1 MKIFVDAMGGDHA
14 PRVVIDG
21 VKLLKEEVT
30 AELLLLGDES
40 ALKPL
45 VAQVLRKRKSSSP
58 RIEIIHCSETI
69 AMGESPVKAVRSK
82 KDSSI
87 VRGLRLA
94 AESADDS
101 AFFSAGHSGA
111 VFAAALTE
119 MGRIKGV
126 ERPAIATALPT
137 IHGHCILLDAGANV
151 DCRPNHLLEWAMMGS
166 AYARVYLK
174 HPNPTVGVLSNGEE
188 ESKGTELTRAAHALL
203 KEEKSVNYIGYVEG
217 KDIFSKEIDVVVTD
231 GFTGNIVLKSLEGLG
246 KTITSILKAEMSKGF
261 LNKVGAAFSLP
272 ALRKVKKRVD
282 YAEVGSAPL
291 LGVDGNCFIGHGRS
305 GPKAIKNGIIRAQEA
320 IELGLHKSLLER
332 FAQNEKRAPEPT
344 V

>member
-1 MKIFVDAMGGDHA
+1 MGGDHA
-14 PRVVIDG
+14 PNVVIDG
-21 VKLLKEEVT
+21 VKLLHEEVSSD
-30 AELLLLGDES
+30 LYLLGDES
-40 ALKPL
+40 VLKPL
-45 VAQVLRKRKSSSP
+45 VRKLRRGP
-58 RIEIIHCSETI
+58 RIEIVHCSETI
-69 AMGESPVKAVRSK
+69 AMGESPMKAVRSK

-87 VRGLRLA
+87 VRGLKLA
-94 AESADDS
+94 AEDGDNY

-126 ERPAIATALPT
+126 ERPAIATSLPT
-137 IHGHCILLDAGANV
+137 VRGHCILLDAGANV
-151 DCRPNHLLEWAMMGS
+151 DARPNHLAEWALMGS

-174 HPNPTVGVLSNGEE
+174 RPSPTVGLLSNGEE
-188 ESKGTELTRAAHALL
+188 ESKGTELTRAANALL
-203 KEEKSVNYIGYVEG
+203 HDDKRLNYIGYVEG
-217 KDIFSKEIDVVVTD
+217 KDIFRKEIDVVVTD

-246 KTITSILKAEMSKGF
+246 TTITSILKAELGRG
-261 LNKVGAAFSLP
+261 LINKVGAAFAMP

-320 IELGLHKSLLER
+320 IELGLHKSLRES
-332 FAQNEKRAPEPT
+332 FQEAEAQAESVPP